1 MANGRRPA
9 LHLHMPAVD
18 DLARG
23 DGAAASLG
31 AYLDLSF
38 RLMRPGAMILAGW
51 AMSCAI
57 SERSSWKRCG
67 FDASGG
73 RIRRTREGAP
83 RLCGDVAGAWRRVS
97 GVCTTPAGAL
107 ARRAAPG
114 ARCSEGL
121 APPLGR
127 SPPRPTTSRR
137 ASEFAP
143 VDALDRVDRFGA
155 ARSMEHV

>member
-1 MANGRRPA
+1 MDGERSPA

-38 RLMRPGAMILAGW
+38 RLMRPGAMILASW

-73 RIRRTREGAP
+73 GIPRTREGGSGAGI
-83 RLCGDVAGAWRRVS
+83 RRRAWAASARGD
-97 GVCTTPAGAL
+97 PAGGPTHL
-107 ARRAAPG
+107 GSAATSSGFTVDLWEDWKG
-114 ARCSEGL
+114 A
-121 APPLGR
+121 PD
-127 SPPRPTTSRR
+127 PPRYLSR
-137 ASEFAP
+137 A
-143 VDALDRVDRFGA
+143 G
-155 ARSMEHV
+155 H